1 MSAAPVQMHAAP
13 ALAPNVGEI
22 DLSLADL
29 ELSRLDRD
37 YLATIDA
44 TVFDQEP
51 LDDPADEGYQ
61 VLGDGDASESG
72 DENGDAAEHVNDD
85 GGPMVGAKKE
95 DALAVPDDG
104 LERVTLA
111 QATAPAPADEVIVDR
126 PRDITLT
133 DDTRALVTNLMS
145 GFALPGAD
153 AWADRKRREK

>member
-1 MSAAPVQMHAAP
+1 MHAAP
-13 ALAPNVGEI
+13 APAPNVGEI

-37 YLATIDA
+37 YLATINA
-44 TVFDQEP
+44 TVIDQEP

-72 DENGDAAEHVNDD
+72 DVNGDAAEHVNDD
-85 GGPMVGAKKE
+85 GVEPMVGAKEE
-95 DALAVPDDG
+95 DPPAVPDDG
-104 LERVTLA
+104 LERVSLA